1 MEQND
6 VQSKLVSYQQEL
18 INQYGI
24 TSIFLFGSVARNEA
38 GQHSD
43 VDLLVEFDKPIGLF
57 EFVGLQ
63 QQLESIL
70 GCKVDMGTKRSL
82 KLGIKDKILQEAI
95 RVD

>member
-95 RVD
+95 RVV